1 MMTLRTMLVLFSL
14 VTSGCTHQVSFVPKD
29 VDFLSH
35 VNILSPSILN
45 ANKEKYNGQTVY
57 VKGSLFLSPVP
68 SHNLDEL
75 EDDFEFLM
83 PQQIDNRSSADVV
96 AEKNGYRCLAI
107 INPGGFFGR
116 ISVLH
121 GAPVVLK
128 GEFVAD
134 FYHPDSMII
143 DFGACTTR
151 SFNNGLWI
159 DMDDFKRRYPT
170 VFSRR

>member
-1 MMTLRTMLVLFSL
+1 MTLRTMLVLFSL
-14 VTSGCTHQVSFVPKD
+14 VISGCAHQVSFMPED

-35 VNILSPSILN
+35 VNILSPNILN
-45 ANKEKYNGQTVY
+45 ANQEKYNGQTVY

-68 SHNLDEL
+68 SHNLHEL

-83 PQQIDNRSSADVV
+83 PQQVDNRSPEDIA
-96 AEKNGYRCLAI
+96 AEKSGHSCLPI
-107 INPGGFFGR
+107 INPGGFLR
-116 ISVLH
+116 KISILH
-121 GAPVVLK
+121 GAPVVVK

-134 FYHPDSMII
+134 FYHPDNMII
-143 DFGACTTR
+143 DFGACLFR
-151 SFNNGLWI
+151 SFGHNGLWI